1 MKTSKIKKEL
11 KEVEYD
17 IKYHCDWCD
26 KDVENDNL
34 YEIND
39 FSLDQNRA
47 ENCYPDG
54 GGNGVEKTV
63 DLCLGCQDKLFE
75 LLQTQGVK
83 IQVREWDC

>member
-39 FSLDQNRA
+39 FSLDQKIFHFNHMVA
-47 ENCYPDG
+47 DG
-54 GGNGVEKTV
+54 TIFQSVW
-63 DLCLGCQDKLFE
+63 
-75 LLQTQGVK
+75 
-83 IQVREWDC
+83 VRTKYQIPMAVMWNVAWSSISSAPR